1 MFRKKINL
9 IADLTCLCSITLF
22 IFIQPLMAQEP
33 AIDKNEQP
41 IVFCDA
47 GNSVS
52 INRPESVKKDE
63 NLEKKLKKL
72 REYVHL
78 VMEDSKVPGLGIGI
92 VKDGKVIFAEGF
104 GYRDVE
110 KKLPVTTQTLFA
122 IGSTTKPFTAMGIGV
137 LVADGKIDWWNP
149 ARTYLPEFTLKDPY
163 ITANITLRDLV
174 THRSGLA
181 RYDKLWMG
189 SPFTREE
196 IVHKLRHLDFVFG
209 FRERHQYTS
218 IMYIAAGYIAG
229 TVNKSTWD
237 ELIKERIF
245 KPLDMTHSNTSV
257 KDSEKDPDH
266 ATPYWIINGKAMA
279 NPLYNVDNLGPG
291 GSINSCVDDMMKWI
305 QFNLDKGRIG
315 DKQIVPADILIDM
328 HSPHSSND
336 DPRNRMESN
345 EESFINYGLGW
356 FLKMYR
362 GHLYIGHG
370 GGLPGG
376 FSGIASFMPY
386 DNIGVFVVNNGWSGI
401 SEILSW
407 YAYDLLLGFEPK
419 SRYDFEKKKAET
431 TNREKKETKES
442 DIENSSPTH
451 SLKEFAGKYE
461 NQPFGTATIT
471 CRNGKLWLK
480 FYTREYE
487 LEHMRFNVFKAKY
500 REDMSFLE
508 KLEYR
513 KLLVKFCLNFN
524 GDIDRLTIPLD
535 SQVDEFVFIKSIV
548 LEVPEE
554 LKNSKYLSKF
564 TGKYDLMG
572 ELVVVKIVEDK
583 LIAITSD
590 SEMNELVPV
599 RKNEFRL
606 KSNPDYKVIF
616 KMEDQKAVEFDFSR
630 PDGVFTGKRI
640 K

>member
-1 MFRKKINL
+1 MNHVAGL
-9 IADLTCLCSITLF
+9 ICLYSITLF

-33 AIDKNEQP
+33 VIEKNEQS
-41 IVFCDA
+41 IVVCDA
-47 GNSVS
+47 GNSVF
-52 INRPESVKKDE
+52 INRPESAKKDK

-72 REYVHL
+72 REYIHV
-78 VMEDSKVPGLGIGI
+78 VMQDSNVPGLGMGI

-104 GYRDVE
+104 GYRNVE

-122 IGSTTKPFTAMGIGV
+122 IGSMTKPFTAMGIGM
-137 LVADGKIDWWNP
+137 LVADGKIDWWKP
-149 ARTYLPEFTLKDPY
+149 VRTYLPEFTLKDPY

-174 THRSGLA
+174 THRSGFA

-196 IVHKLRHLDFVFG
+196 IVYKLRHLDSIFG

-218 IMYIAAGYIAG
+218 IMYTAAGYIAG
-229 TVNKSTWD
+229 KVNNSTWD
-237 ELIKERIF
+237 ELVKERIF
-245 KPLDMTHSNTSV
+245 NPLDMTHSNTSV
-257 KDSEKDPDH
+257 KDSEQDPDH
-266 ATPYWIINGKAMA
+266 ATPYWIINGKAVA

-315 DKQIVPADILIDM
+315 EKQIVPADILIDM
-328 HSPHSSND
+328 HSPHTSND

-356 FLKMYR
+356 LLKMYR

-386 DNIGVFVVNNGWSGI
+386 DNIGVFVVNNGWSAL

-419 SRYDFEKKKAET
+419 NRYAFEKKQAKI
-431 TNREKKETKES
+431 NQQEKKETKES

-451 SLKEFAGKYE
+451 SLKEFTGMYE

-471 CRNGKLWLK
+471 CRNDTLWLK

-487 LEHMRFNVFKAKY
+487 LEHVRFNAFKAKY

-524 GDIDRLTIPLD
+524 GDIDRLTMPLD
-535 SQVDEFVFIKSIV
+535 NQVDEFVFIKNMV

-564 TGKYDLMG
+564 TGQYNLMG
-572 ELVVVKIVEDK
+572 EIVVVKIVEDK

-599 RKNEFRL
+599 RENEFRL
-606 KSNPDYKVIF
+606 KSNPDYKIMF
-616 KMEDQKAVEFDFSR
+616 KMENQKAVEFDFSR
-630 PDGVFTGKRI
+630 PEGIFTGKRI